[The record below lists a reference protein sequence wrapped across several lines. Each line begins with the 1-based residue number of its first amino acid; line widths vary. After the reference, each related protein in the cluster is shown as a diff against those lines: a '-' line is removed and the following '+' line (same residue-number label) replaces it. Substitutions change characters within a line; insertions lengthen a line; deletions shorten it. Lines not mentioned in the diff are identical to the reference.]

1 VKLLRHFTVAS
12 AVLFACAVARP
23 ALAQTTSANTFRV
36 FVRGAE
42 AGIEE
47 VTVMESPGG
56 WTLRGS
62 GKMRAAANFAVDY
75 WEMRYDSA
83 WKPVELTVNFT
94 EKGVQWTIHTIFSG
108 TTASSDITQAG
119 QTQRRTSTVAPN
131 TIVLPNLIFGAYE
144 ALAARVAGE
153 KPGAQLEAFIAPQDA
168 VPVTLNNVTEETI
181 EVPGRKITAQRWRLL
196 IGGVAP
202 KVEMDLWIEGS
213 RLLRVDVP
221 AQMVS
226 VVRDDIASVSAR
238 VVTMARPNDEQVSIP
253 ANGFNLAGTVSR
265 PIATAAPP
273 PGANPKKTP
282 AVRLPAVVL
291 VSGSSPSDRDEIVA
305 GIPIFAQLANA
316 LADAGYLVVRYD
328 ERGVGKS
335 GGRQES
341 AALED
346 FAADARAVVT
356 YLGRRSDVDPRRLAL
371 IGYGEGGWLAML
383 VAAREE
389 RLATVVLLASPAVPG
404 RELVLEQ
411 QQQHFERTGADPG
424 SQSAVIDQ
432 QEKILDAAITGKGW
446 EGIPPDVRR
455 RVDTPLYRSFLT
467 FDPAQAMARVR
478 QPILVVQPLVDR
490 EIPPHHGEQ
499 LAQLARSRPRAKVT
513 EFVQLKGLNHLF
525 AAAVTGEVAEYATLP
540 TRSVA
545 DEAIREVTAWLDK
558 LLAATV
564 PK

>member
-1 VKLLRHFTVAS
+1 
-12 AVLFACAVARP
+12 
-23 ALAQTTSANTFRV
+23 
-36 FVRGAE
+36 
-42 AGIEE
+42 
-47 VTVMESPGG
+47 M
-56 WTLRGS
+56 
-62 GKMRAAANFAVDY
+62 
-75 WEMRYDSA
+75 
-83 WKPVELTVNFT
+83 
-94 EKGVQWTIHTIFSG
+94 
-108 TTASSDITQAG
+108 
-119 QTQRRTSTVAPN
+119 
-131 TIVLPNLIFGAYE
+131 
-144 ALAARVAGE
+144 
-153 KPGAQLEAFIAPQDA
+153 
-168 VPVTLNNVTEETI
+168 
-181 EVPGRKITAQRWRLL
+181 
-196 IGGVAP
+196 
-202 KVEMDLWIEGS
+202 
-213 RLLRVDVP
+213 
-221 AQMVS
+221 
-226 VVRDDIASVSAR
+226 
-238 VVTMARPNDEQVSIP
+238 
-253 ANGFNLAGTVSR
+253 
-265 PIATAAPP
+265 
-273 PGANPKKTP
+273 
-282 AVRLPAVVL
+282 RLPAVVL